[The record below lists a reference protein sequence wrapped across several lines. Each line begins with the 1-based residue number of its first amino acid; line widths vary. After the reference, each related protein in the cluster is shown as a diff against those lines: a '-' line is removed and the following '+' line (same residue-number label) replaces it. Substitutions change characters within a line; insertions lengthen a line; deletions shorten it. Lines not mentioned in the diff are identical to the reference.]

1 MTRAPGK
8 TKKLLLQSFLS
19 YVQIQCL
26 NRGSN
31 RFIRQTP
38 VADLEGDQREPWP
51 PLREEKA
58 IDRAHKFLLEGAKI
72 IDYCL
77 FNPTVEG
84 E

>member
-51 PLREEKA
+51 PLRVETT
-58 IDRAHKFLLEGAKI
+58 IDKVPKLLLKGAQI
-72 IDYCL
+72 
-77 FNPTVEG
+77 TETS
-84 E
+84 